1 MGVRLTCWLGTPSH
15 HRSDGRQE
23 PLTQI
28 DSEEWESLDSVDM
41 HTVPNAKPGPF
52 SPRTGDSLDAASAA
66 TDVRNRAAVM
76 SHTMSSES
84 SLSRQSTPEK
94 CAVSF
99 WVPMAG
105 GTGKGK
111 PAVGPPAHRT
121 VPNRLLGYQRG
132 AKSAPR
138 AKQDY
143 TVGGHAHPHPHP
155 HAHPHPHPPGR
166 NSAGTKVHKT
176 VSIPYMTQHSA
187 APSCCSALDT
197 MSHTGAIADP
207 MVAVSCAH
215 CEVSCCV
222 VPFLLRGRP
231 ADSWVVFAGA
241 GFFANHPSP
250 VHDPSMVSTDSA
262 SSVPRRQNRAG
273 R

>member
-176 VSIPYMTQHSA
+176 VSIPCMTQHSA
-187 APSCCSALDT
+187 ARVGGPLLLCLRYDESYGGYRG
-197 MSHTGAIADP
+197 SHGRCLLR
-207 MVAVSCAH
+207 SLR
-215 CEVSCCV
+215 S
-222 VPFLLRGRP
+222 FLLCR
-231 ADSWVVFAGA
+231 SVLVAG
-241 GFFANHPSP
+241 
-250 VHDPSMVSTDSA
+250 
-262 SSVPRRQNRAG
+262 SSG
-273 R
+273 